1 MQFADR
7 SKYGAA
13 AGTILIDNGLMTVEN
28 PAVGQLGVKQM
39 MGVKVTFH
47 RWVKVTFH
55 KVILVTC
62 LLGFI

>member
-47 RWVKVTFH
+47 R
-55 KVILVTC
+55 
-62 LLGFI
+62 